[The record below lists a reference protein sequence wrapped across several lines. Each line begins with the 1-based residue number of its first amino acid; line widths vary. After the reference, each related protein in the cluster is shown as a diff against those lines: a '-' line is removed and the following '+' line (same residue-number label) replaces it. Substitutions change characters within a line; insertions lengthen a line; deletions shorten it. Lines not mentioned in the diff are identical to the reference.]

1 MPGDISSQ
9 FISALLLVA
18 PLAEEGIT
26 IRLTTN
32 LESKPYISMT
42 LECLKKFGIKVN
54 TQADL
59 SQFEVARQEYQP
71 TNYQVEGD
79 WSSASCFLAL
89 GAVSEGVTV
98 TNLKP
103 ESFQGDKIM
112 LNLLRDMGA
121 RVSVSG
127 NTVRVSKSRLKA
139 ITADLSDSIDLLPT
153 MAALAAMAD
162 GVSRFSGISRA
173 RLKESNRVAA
183 VAESLRRM
191 DIKVTEETN
200 KLVITGGQPRG
211 SLIDSRNDHRIA
223 MAFSIIGTVAGGT
236 AIDQAE
242 CVTKTYPEFWETLNH
257 IGGEVVTS
265 G

>member
-1 MPGDISSQ
+1 MKASINKSKISGQVTAPSSKSYTIRGLMCAALAKGESRIVNPLSSDDTEAALNVLRQVGTRLEKREGYWKAQGGRLHTPAKDLFCGDSAATLRFMTAICSLIPGRCRLTAGPSLSRRPIEPLLKALKQLGIDCRAEGSSVVVNGGRLKGGTIEMPGDISSQ

-26 IRLTTN
+26 IRLTTY

-103 ESFQGDKIM
+103 ESFQGD
-112 LNLLRDMGA
+112 
-121 RVSVSG
+121 
-127 NTVRVSKSRLKA
+127 
-139 ITADLSDSIDLLPT
+139 
-153 MAALAAMAD
+153 
-162 GVSRFSGISRA
+162 
-173 RLKESNRVAA
+173 
-183 VAESLRRM
+183 
-191 DIKVTEETN
+191 
-200 KLVITGGQPRG
+200 
-211 SLIDSRNDHRIA
+211 
-223 MAFSIIGTVAGGT
+223 
-236 AIDQAE
+236 
-242 CVTKTYPEFWETLNH
+242 
-257 IGGEVVTS
+257 
-265 G
+265 